1 MAKLIAI
8 TAVAM
13 LVNGER
19 TTVNPGEE
27 VTGLN
32 PVDTAEL
39 KRIGAVHDEDEQLVN
54 QKAADR
60 AEKSAGKEFAAARK
74 AIQATA
80 AAVEATAS

>member
-1 MAKLIAI
+1 MGKLIAI

-39 KRIGAVHDEDEQLVN
+39 KRIGAVHDVDELLAD
-54 QKAADR
+54 QKATDR
-60 AEKSAGKEFAAARK
+60 ADKSAGKEFAAARK
-74 AIQATA
+74 AILATT
-80 AAVEATAS
+80 AAVESI